1 VSLDLGLKQF
11 APGIPERTTV
21 LVSGASASGKTLFA
35 TRVAMAAGRA
45 GMKVSYLDADHSF
58 EHKVLSY
65 FVVEMLQ
72 AGGDIRYVSLADQ
85 HPYDTTLVDIR
96 VKEALEWAD
105 LVIVDEMPRAYARAV
120 DQGTARGWKAAVK
133 SINQRVANDKLP
145 PLTAMVT
152 YTAARVASR
161 PGVVDSEAPI
171 DQEKNDFLQ
180 VSEGAQVFPMV
191 KAARDPG
198 THLLTVEVARLQ
210 VG

>member
-1 VSLDLGLKQF
+1 
-11 APGIPERTTV
+11 V

-161 PGVVDSEAPI
+161 PGVVDSDRTHRPGEERLPAGVGGSPGISDGQGGSGPGHAPAHGGGRSPAGRV
-171 DQEKNDFLQ
+171 NC
-180 VSEGAQVFPMV
+180 
-191 KAARDPG
+191 
-198 THLLTVEVARLQ
+198 RLCYSST
-210 VG
+210 